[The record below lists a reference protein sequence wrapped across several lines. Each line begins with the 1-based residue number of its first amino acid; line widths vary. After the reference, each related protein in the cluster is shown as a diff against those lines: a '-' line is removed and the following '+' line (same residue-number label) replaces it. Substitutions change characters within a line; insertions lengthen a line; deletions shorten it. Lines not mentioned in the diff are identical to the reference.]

1 MLTRLSPLTFSFFQL
16 IHSTG
21 CVLWKRVQRPL
32 SRVDWCILLCVF
44 FKDFFFWMQIF
55 FKAFVE
61 FVTTQLLFYVLV
73 FWLRGTCG
81 ILALQPG
88 IRLSPPLRIGR

>member
-1 MLTRLSPLTFSFFQL
+1 
-16 IHSTG
+16 
-21 CVLWKRVQRPL
+21 
-32 SRVDWCILLCVF
+32 
-44 FKDFFFWMQIF
+44 MQIF